1 MFNGNGI
8 TEHEENVV
16 RIVKFI
22 QVKKN
27 RKMVQICYSKIIYF
41 FSQKLLLVDFYQS
54 LHPCAVSI
62 CLQQRVLLAFRYS
75 HIYR

>member
-1 MFNGNGI
+1 MFNDNRI

-27 RKMVQICYSKIIYF
+27 RKMVQICYSIF
-41 FSQKLLLVDFYQS
+41 FSQKLLLVDF
-54 LHPCAVSI
+54 
-62 CLQQRVLLAFRYS
+62 
-75 HIYR
+75 